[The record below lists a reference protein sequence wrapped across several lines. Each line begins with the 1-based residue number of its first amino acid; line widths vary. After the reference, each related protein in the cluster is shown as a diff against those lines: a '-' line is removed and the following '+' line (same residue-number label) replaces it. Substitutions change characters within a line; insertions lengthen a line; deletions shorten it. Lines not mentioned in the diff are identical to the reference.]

1 MGNKKLKVKTAKRD
15 IPIWKVVY
23 RGQLLPPKGGGYSC
37 VNSKRSI
44 SEILPFLRFFI
55 YLQ

>member
-23 RGQLLPPKGGGYSC
+23 RGQLPP
-37 VNSKRSI
+37 
-44 SEILPFLRFFI
+44 P
-55 YLQ
+55 

>member
-23 RGQLLPPKGGGYSC
+23 RGQLPSP
-37 VNSKRSI
+37 
-44 SEILPFLRFFI
+44 
-55 YLQ
+55 